1 MDDRV
6 MQWRIG
12 LMVLVSLAILVIM
25 IMSFGP
31 KDSVFNLKRLWKP
44 NYLVAI
50 EFPEAPGV
58 TDASPVRKSG
68 ILIGRVV
75 RVELLDEGGALVTA
89 EIERGRRLF
98 NDEVCRI
105 NRTLLGDSTLEF
117 VKRREFAGEKQEIPA
132 DTTLHGIVAPD
143 PIQVVGNL
151 EANLSEAIR
160 SVATT
165 SSRLG
170 GFIGKLDGLIGDDEE
185 VARRKERVD
194 AIVEKTFETADAIK
208 NLAETANSMLGDP
221 ELREQLKS
229 SFAQLPQLMQET
241 RQTIGRM
248 NQTMTLVDRNLVNVE
263 EFTSILGKQGGET
276 ILRLNESVSKLD
288 RLMNE
293 ALVFSESLNKSQGT
307 IGQLVNNPELYHSMN
322 RAAKNVEELT
332 QQLRPI
338 ISDARVFSDKIARH
352 PELLGVRGAIKP
364 EEGTKGIPS
373 LGGLR

>member
-1 MDDRV
+1 
-6 MQWRIG
+6 
-12 LMVLVSLAILVIM
+12 MV
-25 IMSFGP
+25 
-31 KDSVFNLKRLWKP
+31 
-44 NYLVAI
+44 
-50 EFPEAPGV
+50 
-58 TDASPVRKSG
+58 
-68 ILIGRVV
+68 
-75 RVELLDEGGALVTA
+75 
-89 EIERGRRLF
+89 
-98 NDEVCRI
+98 
-105 NRTLLGDSTLEF
+105 
-117 VKRREFAGEKQEIPA
+117 
-132 DTTLHGIVAPD
+132 
-143 PIQVVGNL
+143 
-151 EANLSEAIR
+151 
-160 SVATT
+160 
-165 SSRLG
+165 
-170 GFIGKLDGLIGDDEE
+170 
-185 VARRKERVD
+185 RRKERVD

-241 RQTIGRM
+241 RQTIRHM

>member
-1 MDDRV
+1 
-6 MQWRIG
+6 
-12 LMVLVSLAILVIM
+12 
-25 IMSFGP
+25 
-31 KDSVFNLKRLWKP
+31 
-44 NYLVAI
+44 
-50 EFPEAPGV
+50 
-58 TDASPVRKSG
+58 
-68 ILIGRVV
+68 
-75 RVELLDEGGALVTA
+75 
-89 EIERGRRLF
+89 
-98 NDEVCRI
+98 
-105 NRTLLGDSTLEF
+105 
-117 VKRREFAGEKQEIPA
+117 
-132 DTTLHGIVAPD
+132 
-143 PIQVVGNL
+143 
-151 EANLSEAIR
+151 
-160 SVATT
+160 
-165 SSRLG
+165 
-170 GFIGKLDGLIGDDEE
+170 